1 VTDAGGNGNATDA
14 GGATPAGG
22 ARDAAGLA
30 DGGATGIVLDGQ
42 ELGALMMQQLG
53 DLIADWTTVIES
65 LVRHGVDPVP
75 VLRTLAGTLR
85 DTADQLDPPTG
96 R

>member
-1 VTDAGGNGNATDA
+1 MTH
-14 GGATPAGG
+14 PGG

-30 DGGATGIVLDGQ
+30 DDGATGIVLDGQ
-42 ELGALMMQQLG
+42 ELGALMMQQFG
-53 DLIADWTTVIES
+53 DLIADWTTVVES